1 MYLLPSCFAGIASIL
16 ARRRRQSQTCVPK
29 VRHVEPKAAGT
40 VGTGGYSLNTFK
52 TTVAN
57 SEVRNANNYGVLKLT
72 LHPTGYDWQ
81 FVAVDGTEDGKTTD
95 SGTGSCS
102 GTPPPSPGTEPPT
115 VESTIPS
122 ANETDVA
129 PITNVTATFSEDM
142 MASSITGETFKLF
155 KKGSNT
161 KIAATVSYDA
171 STDTATLDP
180 TNSLQSGITYKAVV
194 TKGAKDLAGNS
205 LDQTSTKTGL
215 QQKAWFFTTS
225 N

>member
-1 MYLLPSCFAGIASIL
+1 
-16 ARRRRQSQTCVPK
+16 
-29 VRHVEPKAAGT
+29 
-40 VGTGGYSLNTFK
+40 LNTFK

-129 PITNVTATFSEDM
+129 PVTNVTATFSEDM